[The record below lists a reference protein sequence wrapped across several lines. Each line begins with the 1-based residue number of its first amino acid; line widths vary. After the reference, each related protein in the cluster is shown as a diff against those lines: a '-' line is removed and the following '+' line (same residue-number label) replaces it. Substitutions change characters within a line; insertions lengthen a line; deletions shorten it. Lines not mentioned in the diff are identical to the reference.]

1 MSKYCEKCGCYLP
14 VGGEKCSACGYSKKT
29 EIKHDKFLEATY
41 KEINRMKNTNVFN
54 NTSNSF
60 VWKPEDYVNVA
71 NKPEVIKA
79 RIESQIMDVNEN
91 LKEKLVDLLE
101 PHMSGLACEYE
112 SGSCELTSC
121 RSCNARNI
129 ADHLI
134 SNGVTVRELDGCKY
148 CKKYEDLPEH
158 FIDGKP
164 VGRVSDTCIQT
175 DENGLW
181 HIEVPYGADIGIQFC
196 PMCGRKLP
204 RPQERE

>member
-1 MSKYCEKCGCYLP
+1 MSKYYEKCGCYLP
-14 VGGEKCSACGYSKKT
+14 VGGEKCPACGYSKKT

-79 RIESQIMDVNEN
+79 RIESQIMDINEN
-91 LKEKLVDLLE
+91 LKEKLVDLLGQFVYDDWYGNGDIAE
-101 PHMSGLACEYE
+101 
-112 SGSCELTSC
+112 EL
-121 RSCNARNI
+121 I
-129 ADHLI
+129 A
-134 SNGVTVRELDGCKY
+134 NGVTVRELDGCKY
-148 CKKYEDLPEH
+148 CKEYEDLPEH

-164 VGRVSDTCIQT
+164 VGRVFDTCIQT

-196 PMCGRKLP
+196 PICGRKLP

>member
-1 MSKYCEKCGCYLP
+1 MSKCCEKCGCYLP
-14 VGGEKCSACGYSKKT
+14 VGGEECPACGYSKKT
-29 EIKHDKFLEATY
+29 EIKHDKFLEANY

-91 LKEKLVDLLE
+91 LKEKLVDLLDQFVYDDWYGNGDIAE
-101 PHMSGLACEYE
+101 
-112 SGSCELTSC
+112 EL
-121 RSCNARNI
+121 I
-129 ADHLI
+129 A
-134 SNGVTVRELDGCKY
+134 NGVTVRELDGCKY
-148 CKKYEDLPEH
+148 CKEYEDLPER

-164 VGRVSDTCIQT
+164 VGRVFDTCIQT

-181 HIEVPYGADIGIQFC
+181 HIEVPHGADIGIQFC
-196 PMCGRKLP
+196 PICGRKLP

>member
-14 VGGEKCSACGYSKKT
+14 VGGEKCPACGYSKKT

-54 NTSNSF
+54 NISNSF

-91 LKEKLVDLLE
+91 LKEKLVDLLDQFVYDDWYGNGDIAE
-101 PHMSGLACEYE
+101 
-112 SGSCELTSC
+112 EL
-121 RSCNARNI
+121 I
-129 ADHLI
+129 A
-134 SNGVTVRELDGCKY
+134 NGVTVRELDGCKY
-148 CKKYEDLPEH
+148 CKEYENLPEH

-164 VGRVSDTCIQT
+164 IGRVFDTCIQT

-181 HIEVPYGADIGIQFC
+181 HIEVPHGADIGIQFC
-196 PMCGRKLP
+196 PICGRKLP

>member
-14 VGGEKCSACGYSKKT
+14 VGGEKCPACGYSKKT

-41 KEINRMKNTNVFN
+41 KEINHMKNTNVFN

-79 RIESQIMDVNEN
+79 RVESQIMDVNEN
-91 LKEKLVDLLE
+91 LKEKLVDLLDQFVYDDWYGNGDIAE
-101 PHMSGLACEYE
+101 
-112 SGSCELTSC
+112 EL
-121 RSCNARNI
+121 I
-129 ADHLI
+129 A
-134 SNGVTVRELDGCKY
+134 NGVTVRELDGCKY
-148 CKKYEDLPEH
+148 CKEYEDLPEH

-164 VGRVSDTCIQT
+164 IGRVLDTCIQT

-181 HIEVPYGADIGIQFC
+181 HIEVPHGADIGIQFC
-196 PMCGRKLP
+196 PICGRKLP

>member
-14 VGGEKCSACGYSKKT
+14 VGGEKCPACGYSKKT

-91 LKEKLVDLLE
+91 LKEKLVDLLDQFVYDDWY
-101 PHMSGLACEYE
+101 GN
-112 SGSCELTSC
+112 GD
-121 RSCNARNI
+121 I
-129 ADHLI
+129 ADELI
-134 SNGVTVRELDGCKY
+134 ANGVTVRELDGCKY
-148 CKKYEDLPEH
+148 CKEYEDLPEH

-164 VGRVSDTCIQT
+164 VGRVFDTCIQT

-181 HIEVPYGADIGIQFC
+181 HIEVPHGADIGIQFC
-196 PMCGRKLP
+196 PICGRKLP

>member
-14 VGGEKCSACGYSKKT
+14 VGGEKCPACGYSKKT

-91 LKEKLVDLLE
+91 LKEKLVDLLDQFVYDDWYGNGDIAE
-101 PHMSGLACEYE
+101 
-112 SGSCELTSC
+112 EL
-121 RSCNARNI
+121 I
-129 ADHLI
+129 A
-134 SNGVTVRELDGCKY
+134 NGVTVRELDGCKY
-148 CKKYEDLPEH
+148 CKEYEDLPEH

-196 PMCGRKLP
+196 PICGRKLP

>member
-1 MSKYCEKCGCYLP
+1 MSKCCEKCGCYLP
-14 VGGEKCSACGYSKKT
+14 VGGEKCPACGYSKKT

-91 LKEKLVDLLE
+91 LKEKLVDLLDQFVYDDWYGNGDIAE
-101 PHMSGLACEYE
+101 
-112 SGSCELTSC
+112 EL
-121 RSCNARNI
+121 I
-129 ADHLI
+129 A
-134 SNGVTVRELDGCKY
+134 NGVTVRELDGCKY
-148 CKKYEDLPEH
+148 CKEYEDLPEH

-164 VGRVSDTCIQT
+164 IGRVFDTCIQT

-204 RPQERE
+204 RPRERE

>member
-1 MSKYCEKCGCYLP
+1 MSKCCEKCGCYLP
-14 VGGEKCSACGYSKKT
+14 VGGEKCPACGYSKKT

-41 KEINRMKNTNVFN
+41 KEINRMNNTNVFN

-91 LKEKLVDLLE
+91 LKEKLVDLLDQFVYDDWYGNGDIAE
-101 PHMSGLACEYE
+101 
-112 SGSCELTSC
+112 EL
-121 RSCNARNI
+121 I
-129 ADHLI
+129 A
-134 SNGVTVRELDGCKY
+134 NGVTVRELDGCKY
-148 CKKYEDLPEH
+148 CKEYEDLPEH

-164 VGRVSDTCIQT
+164 VGRVFDTCIQT

-181 HIEVPYGADIGIQFC
+181 HIEVPHGADIGIQFC
-196 PMCGRKLP
+196 PICGRKLP